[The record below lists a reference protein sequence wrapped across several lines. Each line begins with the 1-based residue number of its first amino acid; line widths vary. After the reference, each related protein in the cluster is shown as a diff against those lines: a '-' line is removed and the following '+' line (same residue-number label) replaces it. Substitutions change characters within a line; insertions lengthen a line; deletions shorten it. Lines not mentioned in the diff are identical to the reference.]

1 MFPGGHAKNTTA
13 NLQDI
18 LNHKN
23 HLLGKLALGKA
34 ELEKLLK
41 KLGNLENLKNSDLQ
55 KVYDVDIKYES
66 KSIDA

>member
-23 HLLGKLALGKA
+23 HLLGKLALSKA